1 MVVACSEIALDLV
14 ENKIDL
20 RVVRGTFEALSGSLI
35 VMDTLVASNWY
46 WVKCDL
52 VYRLVFETFVNGLM
66 IDLAYRVVTAVGVWA
81 RNWVHFPLITF
92 SMLLY

>member
-35 VMDTLVASNWY
+35 VMDALVASDWY
-46 WVKCDL
+46 WVKFDL
-52 VYRLVFETFVNGLM
+52 VCRLVFETFVEWF
-66 IDLAYRVVTAVGVWA
+66 DD
-81 RNWVHFPLITF
+81 
-92 SMLLY
+92 